1 MNSYDDCN
9 DYNGDNF
16 DKFLNEIADSMS
28 SYLQLRRRLLDAEV
42 KLEALISADLVEI
55 LTDAD
60 GNFTYRMTKA
70 GVDSYRE
77 QLGIEPNN
85 RDISFMEFARIS
97 Q

>member
-1 MNSYDDCN
+1 MNSYNDDN
-9 DYNGDNF
+9 ADNF

-28 SYLQLRRRLLDAEV
+28 AYLQMRRRLLEAEV
-42 KLEALISADLVEI
+42 KLESLVAADLVEI
-55 LTDAD
+55 LTDAE

-77 QLGIEPNN
+77 QLGTEPNN
-85 RDISFMEFARIS
+85 RDISFMEFARIP